1 MLDAD
6 MNRDTVSAS
15 PSSEARNPAGG
26 LDAGAGATLLPPA
39 VPASAGVPAADQ
51 VALGGGAFE
60 GAAVLSRELSSWRA
74 GNGSADRDVFPA
86 KNVTDARAKDAAR
99 NDAYIDNGIEKYK
112 DAVVGAKFVPNASPN
127 IDYLSRK
134 DKRFDEVWLEEFQ
147 TEVEAKYELAAESES
162 RWFDAQR
169 TKRATD
175 IIRLGLASILVQGEM
190 VASSEWIRRARR
202 PFKTAFLLIDPTR
215 LDDPGVYAG
224 GTLTNKN
231 VRRGVRVNQ
240 YGEHIGYYIAN
251 EHPHDYY
258 PMTVSANGQNFQ
270 YVPKETPWGRMNILH
285 AFEEK
290 RIGQTRGISKMVSAL
305 KEMRMTKSF
314 REIMLQNAIV
324 NATYAAAIESEL
336 PTEQVFEM
344 LGGTDVDPKQFAQ
357 GIAGYTGG
365 FLSALASYLKDS
377 NGTMLNGVKI
387 PHLFPGTKL
396 NLLPA
401 GQGGPLGTEFEKS
414 LVRYLAA
421 NFNMSYEEFSG
432 DFSGVNY
439 STLKGA
445 VNETSK
451 HMKVVKRTYA
461 ERIANFMYTNWL
473 EEMFVNGTIDSMPR
487 NAPAFWEDLN
497 REAYSQAEW
506 FGSGRGQI
514 EELKESQAAGLRLK
528 SKISTF
534 EDEMAHLGKDWRR
547 AIRQQAREKE
557 FAQRYGIDLE
567 VQDNSLNAASGA
579 PRSKDNPAGSK
590 EKKAD
595 QKDTKK

>member
-1 MLDAD
+1 MLDENENQG
-6 MNRDTVSAS
+6 MVPVS

-26 LDAGAGATLLPPA
+26 PDAGAGATLLPPT
-39 VPASAGVPAADQ
+39 VPASAGAVPGDQ

-60 GAAVLSRELSSWRA
+60 GAALYSRELSSWQV

-86 KNVTDARAKDAAR
+86 KNITDARAKDAAR

-112 DAVVGAKFVPNASPN
+112 DAVVGAKFILNASPN
-127 IDYLSRK
+127 IDYLKRL
-134 DKRFDEVWLEEFQ
+134 DKRFDETWLEEFQ

-175 IIRLGLASILVQGEM
+175 IIRLGLASILIQGEM
-190 VASSEWIRRARR
+190 LASSEWIRRSRR
-202 PFKTAFLLIDPTR
+202 PFKTAFLMIDPTR
-215 LDDPGVYAG
+215 LDDPGVYSG
-224 GTLTNKN
+224 RNTVNKN
-231 VRRGVRVNQ
+231 IRRGVRVNQ
-240 YGEHIGYYIAN
+240 YGEHVGYYIAN

-258 PMTVSANGQNFQ
+258 PAMSFNGQNYQ

-290 RIGQTRGISKMVSAL
+290 RISQTRGISKMVSAM

-344 LGGTDVDPKQFAQ
+344 LGGSDIDPKQFAQ

-365 FLSALASYLKDS
+365 FLSSLAAYLKDS

-414 LVRYLAA
+414 LVRYMAA

-432 DFSGVNY
+432 DMSGVNY

-445 VNETSK
+445 VNETAK
-451 HMKVVKRTYA
+451 HMKTVKRTYA
-461 ERIANFMYTNWL
+461 ERIANFMYCNWL
-473 EEMFVNGTIDSMPR
+473 EEQIVNNLIDAMPR
-487 NAPAFWEDLN
+487 NAPAYWEDMN

-557 FAQRYGIDLE
+557 FAKRYGIDLE
-567 VQDNSLNAASGA
+567 FQDNSLNAASGS
-579 PRSKDNPAGSK
+579 PRSKENPAGNK
-590 EKKAD
+590 DKKAD